1 VVGFSRGQLKAEAIT
16 DEFSRLV
23 KTQDVMAKL
32 DAVVMGEMDDGFRV
46 REDNVNYLGRN
57 AAKENQAAAKETK
70 ASTTTGS
77 SRKKR
82 ASSSTPGGTAPA
94 KKRKTTPK
102 TPKVKTPKVKP

>member
-1 VVGFSRGQLKAEAIT
+1 MIGFSRGQLKAEAIT

-23 KTQDVMAKL
+23 KTQDIMAKL
-32 DAVVMGEMDDGFRV
+32 DAVVKGEMDDGFRV

-57 AAKENQAAAKETK
+57 GAKEKQASAQETK
-70 ASTTTGS
+70 ASTTPGS

-82 ASSSTPGGTAPA
+82 AGSTPGGTPSA

-102 TPKVKTPKVKP
+102 SPKVKTPKGKP